1 LEQSAEI
8 EEILN
13 GLFQSPSRPLW
24 GYSRL
29 TGEPGQPF
37 EVRLRA
43 SALPVAE
50 ELHRRF
56 GDAVQLTVGRLSF
69 PDPYSRPF
77 RLPSRARVPIPDKL
91 ADFHC
96 ELDGSLSI
104 AAGQTVRHAVLLT
117 ASTNRPMTVHTNGGL
132 TADVVDPSNGRIV
145 GGFVGSQSMPLVEF
159 PLRYQRPVRI
169 PLLVGTA
176 SYEPALGYTVPP
188 GQWALTVDIRLSDRR
203 ALITP
208 PLPFVVRA

>member
-1 LEQSAEI
+1 LEQSKEI
-8 EEILN
+8 QEVLD

-29 TGEPGQPF
+29 RGEPGQPF
-37 EVRLRA
+37 EVRLRV

-69 PDPYSRPF
+69 PDPFSRPF
-77 RLPSRARVPIPDKL
+77 RLPPRTRVPTADEH
-91 ADFHC
+91 ADFRC
-96 ELDGSLSI
+96 ELDGSLSVVS
-104 AAGQTVRHAVLLT
+104 GQTVRHALLVA

-132 TADVVDPSNGRIV
+132 TADIVDPSNGRIV

-159 PLRYQRPVRI
+159 PLRYQRSVRI

-188 GQWALTVDIRLSDRR
+188 GQWALTVEVRLTDRR
-203 ALITP
+203 TLVTP
-208 PLPFVVRA
+208 PLPLVVRA